1 MREEQNPHFWGREG
15 QNPHFW
21 GGGRGRTHTSS
32 GEGGAAPTILER
44 GWVQKWASVL
54 HETLFSVFS
63 HIKMFLEL
71 QMKSGVGGAGG
82 VRACWPLF

>member
-21 GGGRGRTHTSS
+21 GEGGAEPTLL

-63 HIKMFLEL
+63 HIKCF
-71 QMKSGVGGAGG
+71 
-82 VRACWPLF
+82 